1 MAGGTCFRKERRL
14 LFYSIF
20 LQKRTFFSQRCHFS
34 QSYYNSVIFYSIFAI
49 FALIFAKNKKSQF
62 AVLQSHT
69 FLSHFITRPVI
80 DYAPKIKNIPLSA

>member
-1 MAGGTCFRKERRL
+1 MAGGTCFRKERKL

-49 FALIFAKNKKSQF
+49 FALVFAKN
-62 AVLQSHT
+62 
-69 FLSHFITRPVI
+69 
-80 DYAPKIKNIPLSA
+80 